1 MIPAMTLQTV
11 VTFLKMPV
19 LAISFIYTLF
29 WRQTVSLNGENAET
43 PEQHIFYYSRVGT
56 RGNWFKQMFN
66 SVFALADGGMEDIL
80 DEAKT
85 DLKTRV
91 TTKNRF
97 ISSVLAEAQPLLE
110 CLQHKLVAKG
120 I

>member
-43 PEQHIFYYSRVGT
+43 PEEHIFII
-56 RGNWFKQMFN
+56 
-66 SVFALADGGMEDIL
+66 A
-80 DEAKT
+80 
-85 DLKTRV
+85 
-91 TTKNRF
+91 
-97 ISSVLAEAQPLLE
+97 VLAPVVTGLNKCLIPCLRLLMAVWRIF
-110 CLQHKLVAKG
+110 LMKPKP